1 MSQPEVMLSSLTRR
15 EAREAFAAGKFRAA
29 IVPTGSNEQHL
40 EHLAMEFDIA
50 AATHVAREAAL
61 RLYPQAIVN
70 VPMAVGISEHHM
82 KHKGTVTAKPGS
94 WLTLLFD
101 AVESLVRHG
110 IRNVLILNG
119 HGGNEGPV
127 YGILRQWQLFFQS
140 ADPEVNVQF
149 HSYWN
154 LSREIAEQHCET
166 RVPGHAGEYE
176 TAMALAVFPEF
187 VRHDAWQEQNE
198 TTPIQATAEQ
208 GKILIEA
215 AISKTAE
222 FVQGM
227 LDGENRDMQ
236 PSLFSYEMLEQ
247 MKKK

>member
-1 MSQPEVMLSSLTRR
+1 MLSSLTRR